1 MVLCSVSL
9 PWVIVSQLRTHQPL
23 RVRRDSESMV
33 HTTPTRIPVLN
44 RLSGPA
50 SSQRAS
56 KAKMAKSLPHST
68 LGPNA
73 LGPIGRHDRGP
84 VRGYLRWWRRRRRR
98 LLRPKSDNS
107 GTSMRAE
114 EERLLRKATQ
124 AHIINGGPDGSVLEP
139 RWTNA
144 LRLCVK
150 LGFNCTRSPSVF
162 ATMEV
167 RKIGLM
173 RTLKVSNSA

>member
-1 MVLCSVSL
+1 
-9 PWVIVSQLRTHQPL
+9 
-23 RVRRDSESMV
+23 
-33 HTTPTRIPVLN
+33 
-44 RLSGPA
+44 
-50 SSQRAS
+50 
-56 KAKMAKSLPHST
+56 
-68 LGPNA
+68 
-73 LGPIGRHDRGP
+73 
-84 VRGYLRWWRRRRRR
+84 
-98 LLRPKSDNS
+98 
-107 GTSMRAE
+107 MRAE
-114 EERLLRKATQ
+114 EERLLRKDTQ